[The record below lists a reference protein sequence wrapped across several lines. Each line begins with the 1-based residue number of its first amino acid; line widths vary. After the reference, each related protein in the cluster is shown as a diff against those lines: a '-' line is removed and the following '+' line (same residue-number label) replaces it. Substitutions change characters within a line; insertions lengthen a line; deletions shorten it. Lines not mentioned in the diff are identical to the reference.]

1 MNPSLEKMT
10 PFTFYIGIK
19 NLMYNDGEGKW
30 ATIQELVEARTG
42 RPGPK
47 KSSGGLNEV
56 KDMEAMTA
64 DNNAKTGKGEHLN

>member
-1 MNPSLEKMT
+1 
-10 PFTFYIGIK
+10 
-19 NLMYNDGEGKW
+19 MYNDGEGKW
-30 ATIQELVEARTG
+30 VTIQELVEARTG

-64 DNNAKTGKGEHLN
+64 DNNAKTGKDF